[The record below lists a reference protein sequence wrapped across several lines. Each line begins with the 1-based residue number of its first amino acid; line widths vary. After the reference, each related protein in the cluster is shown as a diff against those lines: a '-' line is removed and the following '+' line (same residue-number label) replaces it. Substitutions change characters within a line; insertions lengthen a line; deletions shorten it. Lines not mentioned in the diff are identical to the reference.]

1 MRLARM
7 ERDSQDSATCAA
19 SRSSATTS
27 ESAVCAPFAAA
38 WGLGVTSS
46 PMTPAEIR
54 MGSAR
59 WCALGSM
66 TAPTR
71 CAARVM
77 PSSGLRTLHAWSGPP
92 GTTMSP
98 ERSLSQIGEPV
109 SLLSWS
115 QIDGSEPSVMK
126 SRSDGGLFVRCG
138 LRLAALSIAVSWDE
152 VWLRVAYVLVVE
164 GLNCVA
170 SVGAFASMVAF
181 AFSAGC

>member
-7 ERDSQDSATCAA
+7 ERDSQDSATWAA

-38 WGLGVTSS
+38 CGLGVTSS

-59 WCALGSM
+59 WCAFGSM

-92 GTTMSP
+92 GTTISP
-98 ERSLSQIGEPV
+98 ERSRSQIGEPV

-152 VWLRVAYVLVVE
+152 VWLRVVYVLVFE

-170 SVGAFASMVAF
+170 TVGAFASMVAF
-181 AFSAGC
+181 LWSAGC